1 MTFDKIAV
9 KQILLRLLK
18 GEDYRGE
25 VLNIINADF
34 LDFALQFFK
43 DVALAK
49 LQNEELTDDWYKK
62 YFIQN
67 PSLTKEKVAIYSGL
81 NMKTISNTYKTT
93 AKNVVVDASLEH
105 YDAFVKTIQELIE
118 IDDSLELML
127 TIKYNKV
134 SVELTL
140 SESLIVMNVLAV
152 KRAAIRGGAWSTAGK
167 RVEKLLMLTL
177 CKLFRVPDKHYKSIY
192 VAQLK
197 DENDFSREI
206 DFYLIDQNNN
216 ELKCEVKLMGKG
228 NPESADAVIAR
239 DSKIFVAD
247 TLSETNKKQLDFL
260 KVEWVELRSE
270 KGYEK
275 FKTILSNRGIPYED
289 IEEITPE
296 YLEKVIDESLGI

>member
-43 DVALAK
+43 DVAEAK

-67 PSLTKEKVAIYSGL
+67 PDLTKEEVAIYSGL

-118 IDDSLELML
+118 IDDSLELIL

-167 RVEKLLMLTL
+167 RVEKPLMLTL

-247 TLSETNKKQLDFL
+247 TLSETNKKQLDSL

-289 IEEITPE
+289 IEDITPE

>member
-43 DVALAK
+43 DVAVAK

-67 PSLTKEKVAIYSGL
+67 PDLTKEEVAIYSGL

-118 IDDSLELML
+118 IDDSLELIL

-167 RVEKLLMLTL
+167 RVEKPLMLTL

-247 TLSETNKKQLDFL
+247 TLSETNKKQLDSL

-289 IEEITPE
+289 IEDITPE

>member
-9 KQILLRLLK
+9 KQILLRVLK

-34 LDFALQFFK
+34 LDFAMQFFK
-43 DVALAK
+43 DIAVAK

-62 YFIQN
+62 YFIEN
-67 PSLTKEKVAIYSGL
+67 PVLTKEEVAIYSGL
-81 NMKTISNTYKTT
+81 NMKTIRNTYQTT
-93 AKNVVVDASLEH
+93 TKNVVINASLEH

-118 IDDSLELML
+118 IDDSLEIML

-167 RVEKLLMLTL
+167 RVEKPLMLTL
-177 CKLFRVPDKHYKSIY
+177 CKLFKVPDKHYKSVY
-192 VAQLK
+192 VASKK
-197 DENDFSREI
+197 DGDDFSREI

-216 ELKCEVKLMGKG
+216 ELKCEVKLMGIG

-247 TLSETNKKQLDFL
+247 TLSETNKKQLDSL
-260 KVEWVELRSE
+260 KIEWVELRSE

-275 FKTILSNRGIPYED
+275 FKTILSNKGIPYED
-289 IEEITPE
+289 IEDITPE
-296 YLEKVIDESLGI
+296 YLEKAIDESLEI

>member
-43 DVALAK
+43 DVAEAK

-67 PSLTKEKVAIYSGL
+67 PDLTKEEVAIYSGL

-105 YDAFVKTIQELIE
+105 YDTFVKTIQELIE

-167 RVEKLLMLTL
+167 RVEKPLMLTL

-247 TLSETNKKQLDFL
+247 TLSETNKKQLDSL

-289 IEEITPE
+289 IEDITPE

>member
-43 DVALAK
+43 DVAVAK
-49 LQNEELTDDWYKK
+49 LQNEELSDDWYKK

-67 PSLTKEKVAIYSGL
+67 PSLTKEEVAIHSGL

-152 KRAAIRGGAWSTAGK
+152 KRAAIRG
-167 RVEKLLMLTL
+167 
-177 CKLFRVPDKHYKSIY
+177 
-192 VAQLK
+192 
-197 DENDFSREI
+197 
-206 DFYLIDQNNN
+206 
-216 ELKCEVKLMGKG
+216 
-228 NPESADAVIAR
+228 
-239 DSKIFVAD
+239 
-247 TLSETNKKQLDFL
+247 
-260 KVEWVELRSE
+260 
-270 KGYEK
+270 
-275 FKTILSNRGIPYED
+275 
-289 IEEITPE
+289 
-296 YLEKVIDESLGI
+296 

>member
-43 DVALAK
+43 DVAEAK

-67 PSLTKEKVAIYSGL
+67 PYLTKEEVAIYSGL

-118 IDDSLELML
+118 IDDSLELIL

-167 RVEKLLMLTL
+167 RVEKPLMLTL

-247 TLSETNKKQLDFL
+247 TLSETNKKQLDSL

-289 IEEITPE
+289 IEDITPE

>member
-43 DVALAK
+43 DVAVAK

-67 PSLTKEKVAIYSGL
+67 PSLTKEEVAIYSGL

-167 RVEKLLMLTL
+167 RVEKPLMLTL

-247 TLSETNKKQLDFL
+247 TLSETNKKQLDSL

-289 IEEITPE
+289 IEDITPE

>member
-43 DVALAK
+43 DVAVAK

-67 PSLTKEKVAIYSGL
+67 PSLTKEEVAIYSGL

-167 RVEKLLMLTL
+167 RVEKPLMLTL
-177 CKLFRVPDKHYKSIY
+177 CKLFRVPNKHYKSIY

-247 TLSETNKKQLDFL
+247 TLSETNKKQLDSL

-289 IEEITPE
+289 IEDITPE
-296 YLEKVIDESLGI
+296 FLEKVIDESLGI

>member
-43 DVALAK
+43 DVAVAK

-67 PSLTKEKVAIYSGL
+67 PSLTKEEVAIYSGL

-167 RVEKLLMLTL
+167 RVEKPLMLTL
-177 CKLFRVPDKHYKSIY
+177 CKLFRVPNKHYKSIY

-247 TLSETNKKQLDFL
+247 TLSETNKKQLDSL

-289 IEEITPE
+289 IEDITPE

>member
-43 DVALAK
+43 DVAVAK
-49 LQNEELTDDWYKK
+49 LQNEELSDDWYKK

-67 PSLTKEKVAIYSGL
+67 PSLTKEEVAIHSGL

-167 RVEKLLMLTL
+167 RVEKPLMLTL

-197 DENDFSREI
+197 DENEFSREI

-247 TLSETNKKQLDFL
+247 TLSETNKKQLDSL

-289 IEEITPE
+289 IEDITPE

>member
-43 DVALAK
+43 DVAEAK

-67 PSLTKEKVAIYSGL
+67 PYLTKEEVAIYSGL

-118 IDDSLELML
+118 IDDSLELIL

-167 RVEKLLMLTL
+167 RVEKPLMLTL
-177 CKLFRVPDKHYKSIY
+177 CKLFRVPDKHYKSNY

-247 TLSETNKKQLDFL
+247 TLSETNKKQLDSL

-289 IEEITPE
+289 IEDITPE

>member
-34 LDFALQFFK
+34 LDFAMQFFK
-43 DVALAK
+43 DVAVAK

-67 PSLTKEKVAIYSGL
+67 PSLTKEEVAIYSGL

-93 AKNVVVDASLEH
+93 AKNIVVDASLEH

-118 IDDSLELML
+118 IDDTLELML

-167 RVEKLLMLTL
+167 RVEKPLMQTL
-177 CKLFRVPDKHYKSIY
+177 CKLFKVPDKHYKSIY

-197 DENDFSREI
+197 DKNDFSREI

-247 TLSETNKKQLDFL
+247 TLSETNKKQLDSL
-260 KVEWVELRSE
+260 KVEWVELRSV

-289 IEEITPE
+289 IDDITPE